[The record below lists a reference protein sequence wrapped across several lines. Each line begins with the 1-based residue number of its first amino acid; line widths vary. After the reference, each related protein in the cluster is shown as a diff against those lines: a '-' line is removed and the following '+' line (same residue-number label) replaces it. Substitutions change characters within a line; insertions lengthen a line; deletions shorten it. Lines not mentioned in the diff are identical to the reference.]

1 MRSRE
6 IGWLIRVSTWQVTKK
21 GAPATDAASLRDLA
35 GSPTDSPPVFGSA
48 YKAFGGGDAG
58 KAACEAL
65 ESLCRVIAAPTYFCS
80 SDLLL

>member
-1 MRSRE
+1 MRSWGIR
-6 IGWLIRVSTWQVTKK
+6 WLRGVSTWQVTKK

-80 SDLLL
+80 SHLLL